1 MRKTKLVIE
10 HELEGNVLGI
20 VSPLKDY
27 KLAWHINQV
36 FKIDLVMQPP
46 LVIEF
51 VSSADLSIT
60 NYLYNTEYQEYRLI
74 RNRGSELNSG
84 FLIPELINF
93 DYFLVI
99 SGEKEVLPDQ
109 RAIDGLHSIRGIE
122 YFQEI
127 DVSRLK
133 SKDNFIF

>member
-20 VSPLKDY
+20 VSTLKDY